1 VEQTNPSG
9 INANASALRPS
20 RMSVGLLQLLRYGL
34 AVFSIGVA
42 VGTLLLFEHLGWRP
56 PTGMLM
62 LTVIALNSWYGERGP
77 ALLALLLGFFRMA
90 YFFMEPRY
98 SIHVLHHKAQRDGH
112 GARH

>member
-1 VEQTNPSG
+1 MNSSG
-9 INANASALRPS
+9 INANASVVRPS
-20 RMSVGLLQLLRYGL
+20 RMSVGLSHLLRYGL
-34 AVFSIGVA
+34 AVLSIGVA
-42 VGTLLLFEHLGWRP
+42 VGTLLLVEHVGWRP
-56 PTGMLM
+56 PAGMLM
-62 LTVIALNSWYGERGP
+62 LTAIALDSWYGARGP